1 MVGNYWHSTRLAKE
15 TNGTASRRLF
25 VPHRLLHLCQVQAH
39 GAGDAITAGP
49 LFVFALP
56 VPVAPLLQ
64 SPQQ

>member
-1 MVGNYWHSTRLAKE
+1 MVGNCWPRSRSAKE

-25 VPHRLLHLCQVQAH
+25 VQYRLLHLCQVQVH